1 MRTPAKPGSV
11 HGDRLPAVGTA
22 TETEPQMRIPNAQSL
37 VERFNL
43 IRAGE
48 SRGKRR
54 LPPATQQGLDPKEQE
69 VVDYCTQRVAE
80 ALEAYQKESRVYAER
95 MIPTEPTGLGGA
107 DLEKACAEFDATVE
121 EHREDLKSSH
131 SETQGAIDELADFR
145 REQELKREPKIP
157 DNPWKSWAVLGVV
170 LLIETFANGFFFGQ
184 QIGTGLIGGVSQAVL
199 ISVINVILIGGLAAF
214 IARHVIHRDQVR
226 RIAAG
231 LGLIVIAVGA
241 LIWNLAVAHYREAL
255 PGDYPPPPPEV
266 AVAGASDPVQ
276 ECYRGPNESDSD
288 AEAICLLT
296 ARWFRLGGF
305 RSWALMLIG
314 LAACVF
320 AVWEFLRMSDPY
332 PGYSGLERKRR
343 EADEVR
349 KALRFQVLSQLKDV
363 FDRAETRQRNGLAN
377 PVNAFDRASQAFD
390 DSRDAHRRLRDLV
403 RQLEN
408 SCRGAISRYRSVN
421 RDARRPT
428 PDPKSWQKEWTPTDW
443 DLPSAPV
450 PRDLGARADAI
461 ARGQQ
466 EEKELEARIRKLR
479 ANYTS
484 ACEEVVRI
492 TEVRDE

>member
-1 MRTPAKPGSV
+1 MT
-11 HGDRLPAVGTA
+11 
-22 TETEPQMRIPNAQSL
+22 IPNAQFL

-54 LPPATQQGLDPKEQE
+54 LPPETLEGLDPKEQE
-69 VVDYCTQRVAE
+69 VVDHCTQSVAE

-107 DLEKACAEFDATVE
+107 DLEKASAEFDATVE
-121 EHREDLKSSH
+121 RHREDLKSSH
-131 SETQGAIDELADFR
+131 SETQGAIDELANFQ
-145 REQELKREPKIP
+145 REHGLKRDPKIP
-157 DNPWKSWAVLGVV
+157 DNPWKSWAVLAVV

-199 ISVINVILIGGLAAF
+199 ISAINVILIGGLAAF
-214 IARHVIHRDQVR
+214 TARHVIHRDQVR
-226 RIAAG
+226 RLVGG
-231 LGLIVIAVGA
+231 LALIVIAVGA

-255 PGDYPPPPPEV
+255 PSDYPPPPPEFPV
-266 AVAGASDPVQ
+266 AAVSDPVQ

-296 ARWFRLGGF
+296 TRWFRLGGF

-320 AVWEFLRMSDPY
+320 AAWEFLRMSDAY
-332 PGYSGLERKRR
+332 PGYGGLERKRR
-343 EADEVR
+343 EADEGR

-363 FDRAETRQRNGLAN
+363 FDRAEATQRNGLAN
-377 PVNAFDRASQAFD
+377 PVNVFDRASQAFD
-390 DSRDAHRRLRDLV
+390 DSRDAHRRLVDSIS
-403 RQLEN
+403 QLEG
-408 SCRGAISRYRSVN
+408 SCRAAINRYRSVN

-428 PDPKSWQKEWTPTDW
+428 PDPKSWRKEWAPTGW
-443 DLPSAPV
+443 DLPAAPL
-450 PRDLGARADAI
+450 PRDLGTRADAVE
-461 ARGQQ
+461 RGQR
-466 EEKELEARIRKLR
+466 EERELEARIRDLR
-479 ANYTS
+479 ANYKS
-484 ACEEVVRI
+484 ACEEVKRI

>member
-1 MRTPAKPGSV
+1 
-11 HGDRLPAVGTA
+11 
-22 TETEPQMRIPNAQSL
+22 MRIPNAQSL

-48 SRGKRR
+48 SRGKKR

-80 ALEAYQKESRVYAER
+80 AVEAYQQESRVYAER
-95 MIPTEPTGLGGA
+95 MIPTESTGLGGA
-107 DLEKACAEFDATVE
+107 DMETACAEFDATVE

-131 SETQGAIDELADFR
+131 SETQGAIDELAAF
-145 REQELKREPKIP
+145 QEEHGLKRDPKIP

-199 ISVINVILIGGLAAF
+199 ISAINVLLIGGLAAF
-214 IARHVIHRDQVR
+214 TARHLIHHNQVHR
-226 RIAAG
+226 LVGG
-231 LGLIVIAVGA
+231 LGLIVITAGA

-255 PGDYPPPPPEV
+255 PSDYPPPPPESPV
-266 AVAGASDPVQ
+266 AAVSDPVQ

-296 ARWFRLGGF
+296 TRWFRLGGF

-320 AVWEFLRMSDPY
+320 AVWKLLRMTDAY

-343 EADEVR
+343 EADEAR

-363 FDRAETRQRNGLAN
+363 FDRAEATQRNGLVK

-390 DSRDAHRRLRDLV
+390 DSRDAHRRLVDSV

-408 SCRGAISRYRSVN
+408 NCRAAINRYRSVN

-428 PDPKSWQKEWTPTDW
+428 PDPKSWQKEWAPTDW
-443 DLPSAPV
+443 NLPAAPA
-450 PRDLGARADAI
+450 PRDLGTRGDAV
-461 ARGQQ
+461 ARGQR
-466 EEKELEARIRKLR
+466 EEKELEARIRDLR
-479 ANYTS
+479 ATYKR
-484 ACEEVVRI
+484 ACEEVERI
-492 TEVRDE
+492 TEIRDE